1 MYDVSERHSSDMRKE
16 EFYYDSYGNTNKIH
30 AIKWV
35 PEGTPL
41 CIVQIVHG
49 MAEHVGRYDEF
60 ATFLTDRNIMVVG
73 ADHLGHGLSMGEN
86 PPGYFCEQQPDRVL
100 VEDVRNLKNIIRKEY
115 IDIPYIMFGHS
126 MGSFIT
132 RNFIHTY
139 SSEIDGVIL
148 SGTGMLPK
156 ALLTVMKALVN
167 VLILAKGSRYKSA
180 FADKIAFGGYRDRI
194 DNPQTDYD
202 WLSTDREKV
211 KEYLQDSLCGF
222 TFTLNGFKGLAGLL
236 SGLYDREK
244 IATIEKNFPM
254 YFIYGDQDP
263 VGDYGKSAYK
273 SCCVYTDAGMNRV
286 TCKVYP
292 GKRHELLHED
302 IREKVMEEIY
312 AWIYKEIMR

>member
-1 MYDVSERHSSDMRKE
+1 MRKE
-16 EFYYDSYGNTNKIH
+16 EFYYDSYSNTNKIH

-49 MAEHVGRYDEF
+49 MAEYVERYDEF

-86 PPGYFCEQQPDRVL
+86 PSGYFCERQPDKVL
-100 VEDVRNLKNIIRKEY
+100 VEDVRILKTIIRKEY
-115 IDIPYIMFGHS
+115 TDIPYIMFGHS

-139 SSEIDGVIL
+139 SREIDGAIL
-148 SGTGMLPK
+148 AGTGMLPK
-156 ALLTVMKALVN
+156 PLLVAMKMLVN

-180 FADKIAFGGYRDRI
+180 FIDKIAFGSYLDRI
-194 DNPQTDYD
+194 DNPQTVYD
-202 WLSTDREKV
+202 WLSTDGERV
-211 KEYLQDSLCGF
+211 KKYMEDSLCGF
-222 TFTLNGFKGLAGLL
+222 SFTLNGFKGLAGLM

-244 IATIEKNFPM
+244 IATIEKDFLIH
-254 YFIYGDQDP
+254 FIYGDQDP

-273 SCCVYTDAGMNRV
+273 SSQVYIDAGMNKV
-286 TCKVYP
+286 TDKVYP

-302 IREKVMEEIY
+302 IRENVMEDIY
-312 AWIYKEIMR
+312 TWINKEVIR